1 MASGAKRETTASA
14 ADSGIDHDQVDGV
27 LGKPMPG
34 STQHIGSGPDIALSD
49 LMRDIHE
56 DSGRSSAQEDTF
68 HLGDIGIGSAEIGEE
83 CDYTW
88 GTWGTWGT

>member
-1 MASGAKRETTASA
+1 MASGGEREAVASA
-14 ADSGIDHDQVDGV
+14 ADSGIDHDQVDGIV
-27 LGKPMPG
+27 GEPMPG

-56 DSGRSSAQEDTF
+56 DSGRSSAQEDTL

-83 CDYTW
+83 CDCTW
-88 GTWGTWGT
+88 GTWGT